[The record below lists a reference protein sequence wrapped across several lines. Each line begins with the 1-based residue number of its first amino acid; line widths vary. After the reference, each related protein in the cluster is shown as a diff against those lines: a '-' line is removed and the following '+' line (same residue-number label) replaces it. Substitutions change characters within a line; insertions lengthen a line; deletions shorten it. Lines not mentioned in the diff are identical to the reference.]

1 MATLPITNTPELTAV
16 DKPRITLDM
25 AEAGA
30 DMMRENLRRRH
41 PDEDASG
48 LERRLVA
55 WLHERPGDET
65 GDADGVPGRRRF
77 DAA

>member
-1 MATLPITNTPELTAV
+1 MATLPITNTSELTAA
-16 DKPRITLDM
+16 DKLRITLDM

-41 PDEDASG
+41 SDEDSAG

-55 WLHERPGDET
+55 WLHERPGAET
-65 GDADGVPGRRRF
+65 GDADGVPSRRRL